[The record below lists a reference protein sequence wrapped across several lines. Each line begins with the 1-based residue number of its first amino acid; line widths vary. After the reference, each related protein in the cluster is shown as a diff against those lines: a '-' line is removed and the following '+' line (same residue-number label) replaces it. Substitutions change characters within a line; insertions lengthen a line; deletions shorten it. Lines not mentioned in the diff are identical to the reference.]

1 MRCAPSWQGNVTVG
15 ADHNG
20 PAEGGPYVLFV
31 AAACVV
37 ATVAFWAYTRTLLPG
52 VDLGDTG
59 GFQAAVLWPE
69 QSARRAY
76 PLYYTLAT
84 PFIRAVS
91 EDNPARGLNLFSAV
105 WAAIAVGMLAVVGGW
120 LTKSPLAGA
129 AAGLLLAFS
138 YTFWTQAIIAEV
150 YSLHLA
156 LIAACLLALHAY
168 AARPTT
174 ARLAVFFAVYAVAFG
189 NHLGMILFLVPFMVF
204 LIQVHPRPRE
214 LAAPSTILLAIVI
227 AAAGALQYAPMFLY
241 VWSSIDAPPASGD
254 RIAAFWLDV
263 TKSDWREE
271 MVLGVPASQLWARL
285 QMWIWDARQQ
295 FGLAGL
301 ALALLG
307 GVRVWLLSAPWA
319 VLLWLAF
326 GISTAF
332 ALTYN
337 VGDTHVFLLPGHFLL
352 ALAVAA
358 GVGAW
363 RDARLRHTLTIVA
376 VIYAGWRG
384 WDTWPAVDRHTDR
397 RAEAQLAHL
406 AEGVNAR
413 SALLVAK
420 MDWQLENVVLYS
432 ARYDRR
438 DLAWARLDD
447 VLLHFPFLVRDNLAE
462 SRDLVLT
469 AEAARGVVA
478 AYANAFPLVPD
489 QDPAPGLADVVSR
502 IPPGTPYV
510 LTLLQPPPSGRS
522 IDQEDFAKGL
532 AELAGKRVPPRT
544 AASYEVWA
552 GSHGEPPTL
561 YRSSPHPFREDVLIG
576 GEPFTIRMDSWLPE
590 DTFRRGGFAHVLH
603 GRRHALIAERG
614 ISLVWLQRDGSPAS
628 YYGAGLYTPEAR
640 YRILAPAT
648 HLARNQ

>member
-1 MRCAPSWQGNVTVG
+1 
-15 ADHNG
+15 
-20 PAEGGPYVLFV
+20 
-31 AAACVV
+31 
-37 ATVAFWAYTRTLLPG
+37 
-52 VDLGDTG
+52 
-59 GFQAAVLWPE
+59 
-69 QSARRAY
+69 
-76 PLYYTLAT
+76 
-84 PFIRAVS
+84 
-91 EDNPARGLNLFSAV
+91 
-105 WAAIAVGMLAVVGGW
+105 
-120 LTKSPLAGA
+120 
-129 AAGLLLAFS
+129 
-138 YTFWTQAIIAEV
+138 
-150 YSLHLA
+150 
-156 LIAACLLALHAY
+156 
-168 AARPTT
+168 
-174 ARLAVFFAVYAVAFG
+174 
-189 NHLGMILFLVPFMVF
+189 VF

-214 LAAPSTILLAIVI
+214 LVAPSSILLAIVI
-227 AAAGALQYAPMFLY
+227 AVAGALQYAPMFLY

-263 TKSDWREE
+263 TKADWREE

-301 ALALLG
+301 ALALVG
-307 GVRVWLLSAPWA
+307 AIRVWSLSTTWA

-363 RDARLRHTLTIVA
+363 RDPRLRHTLTIVA
-376 VIYAGWRG
+376 VIYAAWRG

-397 RAEAQLAHL
+397 RAEAHLAHL

-478 AYANAFPLVPD
+478 AYANAFPLVLD

-510 LTLLQPPPSGRS
+510 LTLLQPAPSGRS
-522 IDQEDFAKGL
+522 IDQGDLAKGL
-532 AELAGKRVPPRT
+532 AELAGRRLPQRT
-544 AASYEVWA
+544 EASYEVWA

-640 YRILAPAT
+640 YRILAPAA